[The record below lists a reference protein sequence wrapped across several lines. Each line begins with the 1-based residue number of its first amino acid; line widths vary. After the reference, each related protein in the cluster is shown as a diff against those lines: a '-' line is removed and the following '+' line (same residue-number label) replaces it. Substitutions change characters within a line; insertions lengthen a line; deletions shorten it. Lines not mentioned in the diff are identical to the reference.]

1 MIIHKNESKSLID
14 IIQYI
19 NTKSQL
25 NKNLKISEIYG
36 TENFCHFL
44 YSLVKM
50 EQPKVVVELGSGFG
64 ICSFMMGQAL
74 KENKTGKL
82 WTIDNGV
89 DWHLMKDDI
98 KTKFKTHKD
107 YFNNLIEKFD
117 LKDFVELI
125 HNVDTSKNLCF
136 YPNQKIDLLF
146 ADAQEVDPI
155 GCMNILRSYLPIMK
169 PNSSIFIDRAS
180 TINHSFL
187 FLEKI
192 INELQN
198 NKINASLIDGLP
210 KKEQETIAEMIT
222 KSKFTL
228 VHLVEK
234 DNNKSNKWQNS
245 TAWIKIEPVDY
256 IFRDNVNNIMRP

>member
-1 MIIHKNESKSLID
+1 MKNKDKVDSLIE
-14 IIQYI
+14 IIKYI
-19 NTKSQL
+19 NTKSKL
-25 NKNLKISEIYG
+25 NKDLKISEIYG
-36 TENFCHFL
+36 TENFCYFL
-44 YSLVKM
+44 YSLIKM
-50 EQPKVVVELGSGFG
+50 EQPKTVVELGSGFG
-64 ICSFMMGQAL
+64 ISSFMIGQAL
-74 KENKTGKL
+74 KENNIGKL
-82 WTIDNGV
+82 WTIDNGIEWEQFKNEV
-89 DWHLMKDDI
+89 

-107 YFNNLIEKFD
+107 FFNDLIEKFN
-117 LKDFVELI
+117 LKNFIELI
-125 HNVDTSKNLCF
+125 HNVDTYKNLCF

-155 GCMNILRSYLPIMK
+155 GCMNILKAYLPLMN

-187 FLEKI
+187 FLEKV

-210 KKEQETIAEMIT
+210 KKEQEAIAEMIT

-234 DNNKSNKWQNS
+234 NNNKINKLQNS
-245 TAWIKIEPVDY
+245 TAWIKIEPVD
-256 IFRDNVNNIMRP
+256 FLFKDDVTNVMRC